1 MWDYE
6 LNAKEKATS
15 AIRVPQLPRGTRIIP
30 TIWQEHCT
38 ECAIPDCYSTCSLY
52 EEKKDGSC
60 RRFVGGIRQVQVH
73 GRLTQSAAIEFKRWG
88 KLESPL
94 GYATFGP
101 FSHKILNFINYLS
114 CRITEGLDSLFR
126 TISFSQ
132 AFSWRRD
139 RLIRNLNRWGNT
151 TNRGLKLIAV
161 IENKASPVNL
171 FVEMSVLNLRIHTTH
186 MMIPHGISEHT
197 VDITPH
203 TIKEIGGGQRLIRI
217 LPAGD
222 DNVELTFHRLEM
234 VATEVSNKLPN
245 KESPK
250 NIGHAQFVK
259 CVIWDL
265 DNTLW
270 KGVITEDDPSQLV
283 MLRDATE
290 ILELL
295 DSKGILNAIVSK
307 NNYADAWEQVVRFGL
322 SKYFVASEINWDQK
336 SINLEKISNIL
347 NISTDSFLF
356 IDDSDFEL
364 GEVTRFLPDVRTLN
378 SITLADIQH
387 LEYLNP
393 PISPESKN
401 RRQMYKQDFIR
412 NERKEQYGSNY
423 LDYLRNCKLNL
434 EISTLHSQ
442 VKKDRAFELLSRTN
456 QLNLSGRKFTKTEFV
471 SSISNVDNIWLT
483 GTASDQYGEYGQIL
497 IAKLVNFGNNFVITD
512 LAISC
517 RVMERLI
524 EVSFVEFLRKN
535 LCLSSG
541 LLFANFIETGKNLP
555 LKNALSAAGFQ
566 FTTNGEYAF
575 LECGIQIPN
584 SEIVLV
590 SSTNFLIP
598 PETK

>member
-6 LNAKEKATS
+6 LNTKEKANS
-15 AIRVPQLPRGTRIIP
+15 NIRVPKMPRRTRIIP

-52 EEKKDGSC
+52 EAKKDGSC
-60 RRFVGGIRQVQVH
+60 RRFVGGIRKVYVH
-73 GRLTQSAAIEFKRWG
+73 GLETQSARIEFKRWG

-94 GYATFGP
+94 GYATLSP
-101 FSHKILNFINYLS
+101 FSYKVLNFINNLS
-114 CRITEGLDSLFR
+114 CRITEGLDSRFR
-126 TISFSQ
+126 TIRFSQ
-132 AFSWRRD
+132 AFSWRRN
-139 RLIRNLNRWGNT
+139 RFIGNLNRWGNAS
-151 TNRGLKLIAV
+151 NRGLKLIAV

-171 FVEMSVLNLRIHTTH
+171 FVEMSALNLRIHTEH
-186 MMIPHGISEHT
+186 MMIPHGISEHI

-203 TIKEIGGGQRLIRI
+203 ITKEIGGGQRLIRI

-234 VATEVSNKLPN
+234 VSTEVNNKLPN
-245 KESPK
+245 KENPK

-283 MLRDATE
+283 MLDDAKE

-295 DSKGILNAIVSK
+295 DSKGILNSIVSK
-307 NNYADAWEQVVRFGL
+307 NNHDDAWEQIVRFGL
-322 SKYFVASEINWDQK
+322 NEYFITPEINWDQK
-336 SINLEKISNIL
+336 SVNIEKIASKL
-347 NISTDSFLF
+347 NIGIDSFLF
-356 IDDSDFEL
+356 IDDSNFEL
-364 GEVTRFLPDVRTLN
+364 GEVTRSLPVVRTLN
-378 SITLADIQH
+378 SITLADIPK

-393 PISPESKN
+393 PISAESKN

-412 NERKEQYGSNY
+412 NERRQQYGSNY
-423 LDYLRNCKLNL
+423 LDYLRECKLNL
-434 EISTLHSQ
+434 EISTLNSQ
-442 VKKDRAFELLSRTN
+442 VKVDRAFELLSRTN
-456 QLNLSGRKFTKTEFV
+456 QLNLSGRKFAKAEFL
-471 SSISNVDNIWLT
+471 SSIGNVENNWLS
-483 GTASDQYGEYGQIL
+483 GTVSDQYGEYGQVL
-497 IAKLVNFGNNFVITD
+497 IVKLVKYGSDFLITD

-524 EVSFVEFLRKN
+524 EVSFFEFLRKN
-535 LCLSSG
+535 LCFNSG
-541 LLFANFIETGKNLP
+541 LLFANFIETGKNMP

-566 FTTNGEYAF
+566 FTENGEYAF
-575 LECGIQIPN
+575 LKCDVRIPN
-584 SEIVLV
+584 SEIVLAN
-590 SSTNFLIP
+590 SANFSIP